1 MLSIPVQLNE
11 TEYVLIIA
19 LQDANIERIKQHDPA
34 EVVPEKLGGNWAKLT
49 LKQIHITY
57 ATEEDERTITALF
70 REGNVRDAVRFMR
83 RGFKYQPTMGDH
95 DGQYGPTLL

>member
-1 MLSIPVQLNE
+1 MLSIPVRLNE
-11 TEYVLIIA
+11 TEYVLFIA
-19 LQDANIERIKQHDPA
+19 LQDANIERIKQYDPA
-34 EVVPEKLGGNWAKLT
+34 EVVLEKLGGDWAKLA

-57 ATEEDERTITALF
+57 ATEEDERTITELF

-95 DGQYGPTLL
+95 DGTYDSAL